1 MGDGLLAYAAG
12 LIEAPAYPHGMTS
25 PRPMPRSRL
34 PGYCR
39 IMTSTAL
46 PPPPRRMTRSTLIAV
61 DTAVGTLV
69 CLLALFTGVLR
80 HHRAIVEMPPGVD
93 YLILLAL
100 GAAIALRRRYPW
112 TALWA
117 VSIAAPVSS
126 LESESFPFAAPPA
139 MMFVLYTIATLV
151 PRRQALRALATML
164 GCAAAVLTAVG
175 VVGLQVA
182 MSPTFQHDYRT
193 EVFGTV
199 IMFVP
204 LTGVWMIG
212 VAVGASR
219 AYAAGLRAQAEQRA
233 REQVAE
239 ERLRI
244 ARELHDIVAHSMSLI
259 TMQASVAAY
268 IGAEQPDEA
277 VKALASI
284 EQTSRT
290 ALHDMRRL
298 LGMLRDSDGR
308 PQDPDLMPA
317 PGLSDLDDL
326 VARTAEAGIRVELK
340 ITGERA
346 QTSTPLEL
354 AAYRIVQEALTN
366 VIKHADATR
375 ARVALDYG
383 RDDMGIVVVDD
394 GHGTPASRQA
404 SQTPAASLGHGLVGM
419 HERVAAYGGQFH
431 AGPLPGGGFRVSA
444 RIPLEVPA

>member
-1 MGDGLLAYAAG
+1 MRQRD
-12 LIEAPAYPHGMTS
+12 
-25 PRPMPRSRL
+25 
-34 PGYCR
+34 
-39 IMTSTAL
+39 
-46 PPPPRRMTRSTLIAV
+46 LIAV
-61 DTAVGTLV
+61 DTAVGILV
-69 CLLALFTGVLR
+69 SVLALFTGLLR
-80 HHRAIVEMPPGVD
+80 HHQAVVEMPLGLDLAV
-93 YLILLAL
+93 LLAL
-100 GAAIALRRRYPW
+100 GAGIGLRRRYPW
-112 TALWA
+112 SALWA

-126 LESESFPFAAPPA
+126 LQSESFPFAAPPA
-139 MMFVLYTIATLV
+139 MMLVLYTLATVL
-151 PRRQALRALATML
+151 PRRRAARALGVML
-164 GCAAAVLTAVG
+164 GCAVG
-175 VVGLQVA
+175 VLAALWAVYQQV
-182 MSPTFQHDYRT
+182 SQPPTFHHDFRT

-199 IMFVP
+199 VMFVP

-219 AYAAGLRAQAEQRA
+219 TYAAGLQAQAEQRA

-259 TMQASVAAY
+259 TMQASVASY
-268 IGAEQPDEA
+268 IGAEQPHEA

-326 VARTAEAGIRVELK
+326 VARTAEAGIRVELR
-340 ITGERA
+340 ITGEPA
-346 QTSTPLEL
+346 ETSTPLEL

-375 ARVALDYG
+375 ARVVLDYG
-383 RDDMGIVVVDD
+383 RDDIGIVVVDD
-394 GHGTPASRQA
+394 GHGLPGTHPAPDAPATA
-404 SQTPAASLGHGLVGM
+404 SGHGLVGM
-419 HERVAAYGGQFH
+419 HERVAAYGGHFD
-431 AGPLPGGGFRVSA
+431 AGPVPGGGFRVSA
-444 RIPLEVPA
+444 RIPLEAPA